1 MTPWGQSAQ
10 DAGTDDNTS
19 KKKNKLAP
27 WTGSTATSDQP
38 PGYYSSDYGPAV
50 TADRTNAAPLMN
62 GPFPAPVAA
71 APTSGGHGDSP
82 PPYKNIHFRY
92 RDAEQSSGMQH
103 LDSYLVTS
111 NAQETSAAPTGRDYT
126 YAAPGE
132 GTIVSADS
140 KDITFTY
147 GAVRGVPWYAPGP
160 AVRDVP
166 WHSSRP
172 AVRDVAW
179 YSPRPAVRDVAW
191 HSPHPAVRG
200 VPGHSSR
207 PIRAN
212 R

>member
-1 MTPWGQSAQ
+1 MSPCGPSAQ
-10 DAGTDDNTS
+10 DAGTDENTS
-19 KKKNKLAP
+19 EKKKNKLAP

-50 TADRTNAAPLMN
+50 TTHRTNVAPLMN
-62 GPFPAPVAA
+62 GPFRARVAA
-71 APTSGGHGDSP
+71 APKSGGHGDSP
-82 PPYKNIHFRY
+82 PPYNNIHFRY

-111 NAQETSAAPTGRDYT
+111 NAHTTSAAPTGRDYT
-126 YAAPGE
+126 YAAPGD

-147 GAVRGVPWYAPGP
+147 GAVRGVPWYAPC
-160 AVRDVP
+160 
-166 WHSSRP
+166 
-172 AVRDVAW
+172 
-179 YSPRPAVRDVAW
+179 PAVRDVAW
-191 HSPHPAVRG
+191 HSPRPAVRGVPWHSSRPAVRG

-207 PIRAN
+207 PTRAN

>member
-1 MTPWGQSAQ
+1 MQAEPTSCFGAVASLELMSPWCQLAQ
-10 DAGTDDNTS
+10 DAGTGGNTA
-19 KKKNKLAP
+19 KLAP
-27 WTGSTATSDQP
+27 WTVSTAVNSQP

-50 TADRTNAAPLMN
+50 TADRTNAATLLN
-62 GPFPAPVAA
+62 GPLRARVAA
-71 APTSGGHGDSP
+71 APKSGGHGDSP

-147 GAVRGVPWYAPGP
+147 GAVRGVPGYAPLP
-160 AVRDVP
+160 AVRGVP

-172 AVRDVAW
+172 AVSGV
-179 YSPRPAVRDVAW
+179 PR
-191 HSPHPAVRG
+191 HSP
-200 VPGHSSR
+200 R
-207 PIRAN
+207 PIRAH